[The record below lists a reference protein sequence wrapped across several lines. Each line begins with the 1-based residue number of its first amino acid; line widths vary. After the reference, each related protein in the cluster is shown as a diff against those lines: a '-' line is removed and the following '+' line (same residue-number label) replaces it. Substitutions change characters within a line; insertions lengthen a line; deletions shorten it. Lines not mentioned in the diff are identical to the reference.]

1 MGLHE
6 IEVEGDALGII
17 KLQQSYEDDLSII
30 SNLIEE
36 AKIIS
41 KYFHFCIFM
50 HTGREMNRVADS
62 LAKYC
67 LDVQDEIFWIED
79 YPQFLSEQ
87 IANDVSCLY

>member
-1 MGLHE
+1 MHW
-6 IEVEGDALGII
+6 VNI
-17 KLQQSYEDDLSII
+17 KLLQSHEDDLSII

-41 KYFHFCIFM
+41 KYFHSCIFM
-50 HTGREMNRVADS
+50 HTGREMNMIADS
-62 LAKYC
+62 LTKYG
-67 LDVQDEIFWIED
+67 LDVQDEIFWAED